1 MNYRKNFN
9 LLKETLTDNE
19 IKLLNEK
26 NDHENPIL
34 DIKEML
40 LNIIN
45 KNPIEEPYNFEY
57 NFPTIYSIEKVRRL
71 IYKRI
76 IYDKKMRIFLI
87 LKNVII
93 N

>member
-1 MNYRKNFN
+1 MNHRKNFN

-34 DIKEML
+34 YIKEML

-45 KNPIEEPYNFEY
+45 KNPIEEPNIL
-57 NFPTIYSIEKVRRL
+57 N
-71 IYKRI
+71 I
-76 IYDKKMRIFLI
+76 IFQLFIPKKKLED
-87 LKNVII
+87 
-93 N
+93 